1 MLTVCA
7 SYSIYIYT
15 YIICVFAFQ
24 SDSWNIHF
32 FYFVFSFDLF
42 IFLFSSVILLKKINW
57 LANAILFRNG
67 PFSCCIPI
75 NTKQNF
81 KFMENFATNRSSFN
95 WNISAC
101 ILISGWMEKKYKI
114 NNNCEQETNWLT
126 DSIQLSCISAYSHA
140 Q

>member
-1 MLTVCA
+1 MCILFN
-7 SYSIYIYT
+7 IYIYI
-15 YIICVFAFQ
+15 YNLFAFQ

-32 FYFVFSFDLF
+32 FLFRFQFLFIHIFIFFGYFVEK
-42 IFLFSSVILLKKINW
+42 IKINW

-75 NTKQNF
+75 NTKQHF

-101 ILISGWMEKKYKI
+101 ILISGWIEKKNYKI

>member
-32 FYFVFSFDLF
+32 F
-42 IFLFSSVILLKKINW
+42 ILFSVLIYSYFYFLRLFCRKKNR